1 MLEFNNVSKKFCDN
15 DKEILVLDNI
25 SFSVKKGEIVA
36 VVGPS
41 GAGKTTVLNLI
52 SKLIEKDDGDIKVNG
67 KVSYMFQR
75 DCLLEW
81 KSVYNNVI
89 LYSDINKKKL
99 SKEEHDYIYKEADR
113 LLKEYGLWEFRNNKP
128 SSLSGGM
135 RQRVALI
142 RTLLSLPD
150 LILLDEAFSALDYQT
165 KLNVSNDIY
174 SIIKKENKTA
184 VMVSHDISEAI
195 AMANKVIV
203 LSKRPA
209 KIKKIINIDLEDI
222 GPIERRKKA
231 SFQKYFEE
239 VWKVIEDE

>member
-25 SFSVKKGEIVA
+25 SFRVKKGEIVA

-52 SKLIEKDDGDIKVNG
+52 SKLIEKDAGDIKVNG

-99 SKEEHDYIYKEADR
+99 SKEEHDYIFKEADR
-113 LLKEYGLWEFRNNKP
+113 LLKEYGLWEFRNNNSRNRIFCK
-128 SSLSGGM
+128 
-135 RQRVALI
+135 
-142 RTLLSLPD
+142 
-150 LILLDEAFSALDYQT
+150 
-165 KLNVSNDIY
+165 
-174 SIIKKENKTA
+174 
-184 VMVSHDISEAI
+184 H
-195 AMANKVIV
+195 
-203 LSKRPA
+203 
-209 KIKKIINIDLEDI
+209 
-222 GPIERRKKA
+222 
-231 SFQKYFEE
+231 
-239 VWKVIEDE
+239 

>member
-52 SKLIEKDDGDIKVNG
+52 SKLIEKDAGDIKVNG

-222 GPIERRKKA
+222 GPIERRKN
-231 SFQKYFEE
+231 QNMHRNE
-239 VWKVIEDE
+239 

>member
-52 SKLIEKDDGDIKVNG
+52 SKLIEKDAGDIKVNG

-184 VMVSHDISEAI
+184 IMVSHDISEAI

>member
-52 SKLIEKDDGDIKVNG
+52 SKLIEKDAGDIKVNG

>member
-52 SKLIEKDDGDIKVNG
+52 SKLIEKDAGDIKVNG

-99 SKEEHDYIYKEADR
+99 SKEEHDYIFKEADR